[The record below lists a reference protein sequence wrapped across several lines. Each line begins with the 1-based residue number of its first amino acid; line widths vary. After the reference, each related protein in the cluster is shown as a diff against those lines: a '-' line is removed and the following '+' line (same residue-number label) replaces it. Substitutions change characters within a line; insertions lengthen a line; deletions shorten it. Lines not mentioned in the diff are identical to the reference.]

1 MIAILQG
8 KIVKNQAGEVVLMT
22 SGGVGYRVKV
32 SLNSGGIC
40 KVGAE
45 VTLDTYMVVRE
56 DVLEL
61 FGFASVA
68 EKELFRQFITVSGV
82 GPKTGLHLLSLGSV
96 EEIAIAVGRGDIE
109 YLTKVSG
116 IGKKTAERIVVEL
129 RSKLKESGI
138 MNQESGG
145 ERVGDALGEILDA
158 LVTLGYSVL
167 QAREAVKKLDA
178 KGKKSEELLREALRL
193 IK

>member
-1 MIAILQG
+1 MIALLQG
-8 KIVKNQAGEVVLMT
+8 KIVKNQAGEIVLMT

-32 SLNSGGIC
+32 SPNAGGIC

-68 EKELFRQFITVSGV
+68 EKELFKQFITVSGV

-96 EEIAIAVGRGDIE
+96 EEIVIAVGRGDIE

-129 RSKLKESGI
+129 KSKLKEQLTNNNEQLTNNNDA
-138 MNQESGG
+138 M
-145 ERVGDALGEILDA
+145 GDVIDA

-178 KGKKSEELLREALRL
+178 KGKNSEQLLREALRS
-193 IK
+193 IR

>member
-1 MIAILQG
+1 MIALLQG
-8 KIVKNQAGEVVLMT
+8 KIIKNQAGEIILMT
-22 SGGVGYRVKV
+22 AGGVGYRAKV
-32 SLNSGGIC
+32 SPNAAAMC
-40 KVGAE
+40 KVGTE

-68 EKELFRQFITVSGV
+68 EKELFKQFITVSGV

-129 RSKLKESGI
+129 KSKMQEARISS
-138 MNQESGG
+138 QESGSSESG
-145 ERVGDALGEILDA
+145 ALGDVVDA
-158 LVTLGYSVL
+158 LVTLGYSIL
-167 QAREAVKKLDA
+167 QAREVVKKLDA
-178 KGKKSEELLREALRL
+178 GGKTSEQLLREALRS
-193 IK
+193 IR

>member
-1 MIAILQG
+1 MIALLQG

-32 SLNSGGIC
+32 SPNAGEIC

-96 EEIAIAVGRGDIE
+96 EEIVIAVGRGDIE

-129 RSKLKESGI
+129 KSKLKEQLISNNEQLTNYNDA
-138 MNQESGG
+138 M
-145 ERVGDALGEILDA
+145 GDVIDA

-167 QAREAVKKLDA
+167 QAREVVKKLDS
-178 KGKKSEELLREALRL
+178 KGKNSEQLLREALRNMR
-193 IK
+193 